1 MKCLGFII
9 EEQSSNAQPRWFPFL
24 PVNGVIIMK
33 YRRYVRLN
41 SNCLEINKSHPM
53 LKAESNYNRANDVAV
68 WPCQRV
74 CGNRILKRLMS
85 PSPKSQV
92 MFGPYSH
99 ELVIFFR
106 IFSIL
111 GFYATATLLN
121 I

>member
-1 MKCLGFII
+1 MKLLGFII
-9 EEQSSNAQPRWFPFL
+9 EEQSNNAQPRWFPFL

-41 SNCLEINKSHPM
+41 SNCLEISKSRPM

-74 CGNRILKRLMS
+74 CGNRLLKRLMS

-99 ELVIFFR
+99 ESVIFFV
-106 IFSIL
+106 FL
-111 GFYATATLLN
+111 AFLVFTLRPLC
-121 I
+121 